1 MEWQVIL
8 AIIIAA
14 PLLLLPVAFVW
25 WLNFGGVYQ
34 MIKGTEKKKAT
45 AKERETQKAAG
56 KNHA

>member
-8 AIIIAA
+8 AIVIAA

-25 WLNFGGVYQ
+25 WLNFGGIYQ
-34 MIKGTEKKKAT
+34 TIKGTEKKKAA